1 MKPIPATLLLI
12 PFAVLALTCTG
23 CLYTVAQTPEVLAP
37 GQVTAGAVAAMGEEV
52 GASRERVLT
61 LSDLGIQARAGV
73 FDRFDAGL
81 RLSAT
86 AGYSGDVRYQV
97 LRGPIL
103 ASAGIGASY
112 LPWTH
117 FTTTDWDNEVVKQLG
132 FYPTVLVGTPQVYGG
147 LRVLCTRDWDRCPRE
162 GGWMWNDVSNSVS
175 PEAVVGAML
184 NPAGGRIQL
193 LPEAF
198 IVVHATD
205 RPVWTT
211 WGIGLALQYLFGER

>member
-1 MKPIPATLLLI
+1 MKLVLATLLLL
-12 PFAVLALTCTG
+12 PLALLALTCAG

-37 GQVTAGAVAAMGEEV
+37 GQVTAGVVTAMGEEV
-52 GASRERVLT
+52 GASREPVLT

-86 AGYSGDVRYQV
+86 AGYSGDVRYQII
-97 LRGPIL
+97 REPIL
-103 ASAGIGASY
+103 VSAGIGASY

-117 FTTTDWDNEVVKQLG
+117 FTRSDWDNEQVKQLG
-132 FYPTVLVGTPQVYGG
+132 IYPAVLVGTPHVYGG
-147 LRVLCTRDWDRCPRE
+147 LRLMLTRDWDRMI
-162 GGWMWNDVSNSVS
+162 GGQPTWNNVSNSVS

-184 NPAGGRIQL
+184 NPAVGRVQL

-211 WGIGLALQYLFGER
+211 WGIGLALQYLFGGQ